1 MNKKIA
7 CTDEVINVLDEPNT
21 NDSVLTTISTT
32 SSHLWNEGEMI
43 LKGEV
48 DLSESMQLC
57 LDGRDPSG
65 NHEGSFE
72 NEVLSCSPVES
83 SSNLVGS
90 KGLKGIENYLKSNGS
105 PLCRHSI
112 TKMSYK
118 KNAVEDIDDSMHMS
132 TSYAET
138 VSALLNSPQSN
149 MLAKDKENSTRICKD
164 IDTAESENGC
174 KTTRKR
180 SLTEMI
186 GHNPLS
192 KERKPLGQ
200 KRCFETDL

>member
-1 MNKKIA
+1 
-7 CTDEVINVLDEPNT
+7 
-21 NDSVLTTISTT
+21 
-32 SSHLWNEGEMI
+32 MI

-118 KNAVEDIDDSMHMS
+118 KKGVEDKDDSMHMS

-149 MLAKDKENSTRICKD
+149 MLAIDKENSTRICKD